1 MAVHTPRT
9 RIIVMSISGL
19 RLRSSTTIHR
29 PQTARPAASSASVG
43 GPVQPQAVV
52 WAIAMSTPDM
62 PAVISAAAAQ
72 LTRPGERTCDSG
84 M

>member
-9 RIIVMSISGL
+9 RIIAMSTSGL
-19 RLRSSTTIHR
+19 RLRSSTRIHR
-29 PQTARPAASSASVG
+29 PQTARPAASSASVRS
-43 GPVQPQAVV
+43 PVQPHAVV
-52 WAIAMSTPDM
+52 WAIAMSRQDM
-62 PAVISAAAAQ
+62 PVVISAAAAQ